1 MPITTLFGQFIGA
14 SPDVPPAEILAASLA
29 SGKLFGTQSSPTPV
43 SLPPKQAGE

>member
-14 SPDVPPAEILAASLA
+14 SSDMPPSEILAASLA
-29 SGKLFGTQSSPTPV
+29 SGVKFGTQSAPTPA